1 MKKIILCIFTAL
13 ASCNIFCEQFHISIP
28 NYAKMYSTENI
39 EYILNMDSKGYI
51 TFIDFSDKRIF
62 CEKEKLDYNGI
73 ELLATNKDLLVKHKN
88 KFINFS
94 CGVSLIS
101 YLQKENYQ
109 YKYEYQIDDDH
120 VIVIYSNQMG
130 DHNGLN
136 CYDAFSE
143 KIYFNKINLHN
154 NNEKINITNF
164 LFLYKMNISLAEV
177 LSPFIFL
184 DKIDKRFLDYNAT
197 SALREGNIIYSASNL
212 STSDGNP
219 WASAN
224 GYGINDKIRIKMFS
238 RSEQSLVVYNGFQSK
253 EKPYLYSQ
261 NSRLKR
267 IRICNSLLNKKKE
280 IKLQDTKDAQE
291 IDINDLLENAG
302 EIINLEIE
310 VLEVFAGDKY
320 TDLCIQAILP
330 KY

>member
-1 MKKIILCIFTAL
+1 M
-13 ASCNIFCEQFHISIP
+13 QQVH
-28 NYAKMYSTENI
+28 Y
-39 EYILNMDSKGYI
+39 
-51 TFIDFSDKRIF
+51 
-62 CEKEKLDYNGI
+62 EK
-73 ELLATNKDLLVKHKN
+73 A
-88 KFINFS
+88 
-94 CGVSLIS
+94 
-101 YLQKENYQ
+101 
-109 YKYEYQIDDDH
+109 
-120 VIVIYSNQMG
+120 
-130 DHNGLN
+130 
-136 CYDAFSE
+136 
-143 KIYFNKINLHN
+143 
-154 NNEKINITNF
+154 
-164 LFLYKMNISLAEV
+164 
-177 LSPFIFL
+177 
-184 DKIDKRFLDYNAT
+184 
-197 SALREGNIIYSASNL
+197 IIYSASNL

-238 RSEQSLVVYNGFQSK
+238 RSEQSLIVYNGFQSK